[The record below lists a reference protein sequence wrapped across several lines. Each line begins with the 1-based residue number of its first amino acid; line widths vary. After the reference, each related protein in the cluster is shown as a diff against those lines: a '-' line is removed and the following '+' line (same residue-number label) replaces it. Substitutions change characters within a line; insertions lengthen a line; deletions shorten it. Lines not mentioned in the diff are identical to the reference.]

1 MFTNEPPH
9 IGMSSLD
16 EPHDS
21 CMKTLYGVIGPVFPV
36 MHRDRL
42 GAFTYEPDTIH
53 VGVESFTRN
62 LHFAVFVSLSVTCFK
77 TMQGYYITI
86 EDVNEFLC
94 LLQT

>member
-1 MFTNEPPH
+1 VMFTNEPPH

-42 GAFTYEPDTIH
+42 
-53 VGVESFTRN
+53 
-62 LHFAVFVSLSVTCFK
+62 FVSLSVTCFK